1 MGPNKEERQS
11 REDLEK
17 KEEADALR
25 MIDTPLK

>member
-17 KEEADALR
+17 KEEADALSL
-25 MIDTPLK
+25 INTPLK